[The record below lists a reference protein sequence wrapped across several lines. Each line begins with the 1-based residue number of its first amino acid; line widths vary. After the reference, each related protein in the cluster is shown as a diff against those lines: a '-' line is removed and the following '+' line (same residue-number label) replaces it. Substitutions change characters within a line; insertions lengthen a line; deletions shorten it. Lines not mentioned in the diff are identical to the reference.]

1 MYFIAYL
8 YIISITTTFKI
19 NNKHKLYKLTKSWK
33 KSNKPYISEQKD
45 IFDLHWKCT
54 CTTLLPN
61 RFSAYQYLL
70 SLFLY
75 MPLWWKSIYN
85 KICISKFSL
94 WIGRAKYHSI
104 PDYHIKDEKLQHEL
118 LKTVENPFR
127 DTLHHINNRS

>member
-70 SLFLY
+70 CLFLY

-85 KICISKFSL
+85 KICISKQQDL
-94 WIGRAKYHSI
+94 Y
-104 PDYHIKDEKLQHEL
+104 IKIFIMNWESKVSFNSRLSHQRR
-118 LKTVENPFR
+118 KITAWTTKNRRKPF
-127 DTLHHINNRS
+127 